1 MSTVPSP
8 PRRAR
13 ARALVGAVVAGAV
26 VALAV
31 AACSSGSDASTSP
44 TAAGPAPADTGP
56 RTSYPVTLDNCGTKV
71 TFRAAPDRVVTIK
84 SSTTEMMLAL
94 GLGDH
99 VVGSAFLDGPLP
111 DSLTVAAAGNKAITS
126 PMASQVPGSEA
137 VLALQPD
144 LVYAG
149 WESNVS
155 AQGAGARPTL
165 AKLGVNTYVS
175 PSACQEK
182 AYQPDPLTFDDVF
195 AEITE
200 VGSVFDV
207 QSRAA
212 ALVADQKK
220 ELAAVPKDGGGHT
233 ALWWSSGNGT
243 PYVGAGIGAPEM
255 IMNAVG
261 LKNVAAGVHMTW
273 TPLSWEKIIAADPDV
288 LVLVDASWNT
298 AQAKIDYL
306 ESNAAT
312 KNLQAVKHHRYVV
325 LPFASTEA
333 GVRNVDAATQLAA
346 DLKKLDWS

>member
-1 MSTVPSP
+1 LSTVRTR

-13 ARALVGAVVAGAV
+13 SLALAGAGGLL
-26 VALAV
+26 ALSL
-31 AACSSGSDASTSP
+31 AACSSGSGEADTSP
-44 TAAGPAPADTGP
+44 RSTAATDAAGP
-56 RTSYPVTLDNCGTKV
+56 RTTYPLALDNCGTKV
-71 TFRAAPDRVVTIK
+71 TFQAAPDRVVTIK

-111 DSLTVAAAGNKAITS
+111 DSLAPAAEGNKAISS
-126 PMASQVPGSEA
+126 PMAAQVPGSEA

-182 AYQPDPLTFDDVF
+182 AYQPNPLTFDDVF
-195 AEITE
+195 GEIAQ
-200 VGSVFDV
+200 VGQVFDV
-207 QSRAA
+207 QDRAA
-212 ALVADQKK
+212 SLVAEQKK
-220 ELAAVPKDGGGHT
+220 QLAAVPKDGDGHT
-233 ALWWSSGNGT
+233 VLWWSSGNGT

-255 IMNAVG
+255 IMKAVG
-261 LKNVAAGVHMTW
+261 LKNVAADVPMTW
-273 TPLSWEKIIAADPDV
+273 TSLGWEKIVAADPDV
-288 LVLVDASWNT
+288 IVLVDASWNT
-298 AQAKIDYL
+298 AEAKKEFL
-306 ESNAAT
+306 ESNGAT

-346 DLKKLDWS
+346 DLKQLDWS

>member
-1 MSTVPSP
+1 LSTVPLR

-13 ARALVGAVVAGAV
+13 TRALLGATSALAA
-26 VALAV
+26 VAL
-31 AACSSGSDASTSP
+31 AACSSGSGDAGTP
-44 TAAGPAPADTGP
+44 ATTGGATTAAAGP
-56 RTSYPVTLDNCGTKV
+56 RTTYPLTLDNCGTKV
-71 TFRAAPDRVVTIK
+71 AFQAAPDRVVTIK

-94 GLGDH
+94 GLADH
-99 VVGSAFLDGPLP
+99 VVGSAFLDGPVP
-111 DSLTVAAAGNKAITS
+111 DSLAAAASGNTAITK
-126 PMASQVPGSEA
+126 PMAEQVPGSEA

-195 AEITE
+195 GEITE
-200 VGSVFDV
+200 VGTIFDV
-207 QSRAA
+207 QDRAQ
-212 ALVADQKK
+212 ALVAEQKK
-220 ELAAVPKDGGGHT
+220 QLAAVPKDGGGHT

-255 IMNAVG
+255 IMKTVG
-261 LKNVAAGVHMTW
+261 LTNVAGDVPMTW
-273 TPLSWEKIIAADPDV
+273 TPLGWEKIIAADPDV
-288 LVLVDASWNT
+288 MVLVDASWNT

-312 KNLQAVKHHRYVV
+312 KNLQAVKHHRFVV

>member
-1 MSTVPSP
+1 LSTVPTR

-13 ARALVGAVVAGAV
+13 TRALVGAAAAVAAV
-26 VALAV
+26 SL
-31 AACSSGSDASTSP
+31 AACSSDPGSTGAEAATGGA
-44 TAAGPAPADTGP
+44 TAVDPGP
-56 RTSYPVTLDNCGTKV
+56 RTTYPLALDNCGTKV
-71 TFRAAPDRVVTIK
+71 TFQAAPDRVVTIK

-111 DSLTVAAAGNKAITS
+111 DALKTAAAGNEAITK
-126 PMASQVPGSEA
+126 PMAAQVPGSEA

-149 WESNVS
+149 WESNVT

-195 AEITE
+195 AEISE
-200 VGSVFDV
+200 VGKVFDV
-207 QSRAA
+207 QGRAA
-212 ALVADQKK
+212 ALVAEQK
-220 ELAAVPKDGGGHT
+220 EQLAAVPQDGSGHT

-243 PYVGAGIGAPEM
+243 PYVGAGIGAPAM
-255 IMNAVG
+255 IMKTVG
-261 LKNVAAGVHMTW
+261 LKNVAADVPMTW

-288 LVLVDASWNT
+288 IVLVDASWNT

-306 ESNAAT
+306 ESNGAT

-333 GVRNVDAATQLAA
+333 GVRNVDAATTIAA

>member
-1 MSTVPSP
+1 MSTVPLR

-13 ARALVGAVVAGAV
+13 TRALLGATSALAA
-26 VALAV
+26 VAL
-31 AACSSGSDASTSP
+31 AACSSGSGDTGTPAT
-44 TAAGPAPADTGP
+44 TGGATTAAAGP
-56 RTSYPVTLDNCGTKV
+56 RTTYPLTLDNCGTKV
-71 TFRAAPDRVVTIK
+71 AFQAAPDRVVTIK

-94 GLGDH
+94 GLADH

-111 DSLTVAAAGNKAITS
+111 DSLAAAASGNTAITK
-126 PMASQVPGSEA
+126 PMAEQVPGSEA

-195 AEITE
+195 GEITE
-200 VGSVFDV
+200 VGTIFDV
-207 QSRAA
+207 QDRAQ
-212 ALVADQKK
+212 ALVAEQKK
-220 ELAAVPKDGGGHT
+220 QLAAVPKDGGGHT

-255 IMNAVG
+255 IMKTVG
-261 LKNVAAGVHMTW
+261 LTNVAGDVPMTW
-273 TPLSWEKIIAADPDV
+273 TPLGWEKIIAADPDV
-288 LVLVDASWNT
+288 MVLVDASWNT

-312 KNLQAVKHHRYVV
+312 KNLQAVKHHRFVV

>member
-1 MSTVPSP
+1 MSTVPLR

-13 ARALVGAVVAGAV
+13 TRALLGATSALAA
-26 VALAV
+26 VAL
-31 AACSSGSDASTSP
+31 AACSSGSGDAGTP
-44 TAAGPAPADTGP
+44 ATTGGATTAAAGP
-56 RTSYPVTLDNCGTKV
+56 RTTYPLTLDNCGTKV
-71 TFRAAPDRVVTIK
+71 AFQAAPDRVVTIK

-94 GLGDH
+94 GLADH

-111 DSLTVAAAGNKAITS
+111 DSLAAAASGNTAITK
-126 PMASQVPGSEA
+126 PMAEQVPGSEA

-195 AEITE
+195 GEITE
-200 VGSVFDV
+200 VGTIFDV
-207 QSRAA
+207 QDRAQ
-212 ALVADQKK
+212 ALVAEQKK
-220 ELAAVPKDGGGHT
+220 QLAAVPKDGGGHT

-255 IMNAVG
+255 IMKTVG
-261 LKNVAAGVHMTW
+261 LTNVAGDVPMTW
-273 TPLSWEKIIAADPDV
+273 TPLGWEKIIAADPDV
-288 LVLVDASWNT
+288 MVLVDASWNT

-312 KNLQAVKHHRYVV
+312 KNLQAVKHHRFVV

>member
-1 MSTVPSP
+1 LSTVPLR

-13 ARALVGAVVAGAV
+13 TRALLGATSALAA
-26 VALAV
+26 VAL
-31 AACSSGSDASTSP
+31 AACSSGSGDTGTPAT
-44 TAAGPAPADTGP
+44 TGGATTAAAGP
-56 RTSYPVTLDNCGTKV
+56 RTTYPLTLDNCGTKV
-71 TFRAAPDRVVTIK
+71 AFQAAPDRVVTIK

-94 GLGDH
+94 GLADH

-111 DSLTVAAAGNKAITS
+111 DSLAAAASGNTAITK
-126 PMASQVPGSEA
+126 PMAEQVPGSEA

-195 AEITE
+195 GEITE
-200 VGSVFDV
+200 VGTIFDV
-207 QSRAA
+207 QDRAQ
-212 ALVADQKK
+212 ALVAEQKK
-220 ELAAVPKDGGGHT
+220 QLAAVPKDGGGHT

-255 IMNAVG
+255 IMKTVG
-261 LKNVAAGVHMTW
+261 LTNVAGDVPMTW
-273 TPLSWEKIIAADPDV
+273 TPLGWEKIIAADPDV
-288 LVLVDASWNT
+288 MVLVDASWNT

-312 KNLQAVKHHRYVV
+312 KNLQAVKHHRFVV

>member
-1 MSTVPSP
+1 LSTVPLR

-13 ARALVGAVVAGAV
+13 TRALLGATSALAA
-26 VALAV
+26 VAL
-31 AACSSGSDASTSP
+31 AACSSGSGDAGTP
-44 TAAGPAPADTGP
+44 ATTGGATTAAAGP
-56 RTSYPVTLDNCGTKV
+56 RTTYPLTLDNCGTKV
-71 TFRAAPDRVVTIK
+71 AFQAAPDRVVTIK

-94 GLGDH
+94 GLADH

-111 DSLTVAAAGNKAITS
+111 DSLAAAASGNTAITK
-126 PMASQVPGSEA
+126 PMAEQVPGSEA

-195 AEITE
+195 GEITE
-200 VGSVFDV
+200 VGTIFDV
-207 QSRAA
+207 QDRAQ
-212 ALVADQKK
+212 ALVAEQKK
-220 ELAAVPKDGGGHT
+220 QLAAVPKDGGGHT

-255 IMNAVG
+255 IMKTVG
-261 LKNVAAGVHMTW
+261 LTNVAGDVPMTW
-273 TPLSWEKIIAADPDV
+273 TPLGWEKIIAADPDV
-288 LVLVDASWNT
+288 MVLVDASWNT

-312 KNLQAVKHHRYVV
+312 KNLQAVKHHRFVV

>member
-1 MSTVPSP
+1 LSTVPLR

-13 ARALVGAVVAGAV
+13 TRALLGTTSALAA
-26 VALAV
+26 VAL
-31 AACSSGSDASTSP
+31 AACSSGGGDAGTP
-44 TAAGPAPADTGP
+44 ATTGGATTAAAGP
-56 RTSYPVTLDNCGTKV
+56 RTTYPLTLDNCGTKV
-71 TFRAAPDRVVTIK
+71 AFQAAPDRVVTIK

-94 GLGDH
+94 GLADH

-111 DSLTVAAAGNKAITS
+111 DSLAAAASGNTAITK
-126 PMASQVPGSEA
+126 PMAEQVPGSEA

-195 AEITE
+195 GEITE
-200 VGSVFDV
+200 VGTIFDV
-207 QSRAA
+207 QDRAQ
-212 ALVADQKK
+212 ALVAEQKK
-220 ELAAVPKDGGGHT
+220 QLAAVPKDGGGHT

-255 IMNAVG
+255 IMKTVG
-261 LKNVAAGVHMTW
+261 LTNVAGDVPMTW
-273 TPLSWEKIIAADPDV
+273 TPLGWEKIIAADPDV
-288 LVLVDASWNT
+288 MVLVDASWNT

-312 KNLQAVKHHRYVV
+312 KNLQAVKHHRFVV

>member
-1 MSTVPSP
+1 LSTVPLR

-13 ARALVGAVVAGAV
+13 TRALLGATSALAA
-26 VALAV
+26 VAL
-31 AACSSGSDASTSP
+31 AACSSGGGDAGTP
-44 TAAGPAPADTGP
+44 ATTGGATTAAAGP
-56 RTSYPVTLDNCGTKV
+56 RTTYPLTLDNCGTKV
-71 TFRAAPDRVVTIK
+71 AFQAAPDRVVTIK

-94 GLGDH
+94 GLADH

-111 DSLTVAAAGNKAITS
+111 DSLAAAASGNTAITK
-126 PMASQVPGSEA
+126 PMAEQVPGSEA

-195 AEITE
+195 GEITE
-200 VGSVFDV
+200 VGTIFDV
-207 QSRAA
+207 QDRAQ
-212 ALVADQKK
+212 ALVAEQKK
-220 ELAAVPKDGGGHT
+220 QLAAVPKDGGGHT

-255 IMNAVG
+255 IMKTVG
-261 LKNVAAGVHMTW
+261 LTNVAGDVPMTW
-273 TPLSWEKIIAADPDV
+273 TPLGWEKIIAADPDV
-288 LVLVDASWNT
+288 MVLVDASWNT

-312 KNLQAVKHHRYVV
+312 KNLQAVKHHRFVV

>member
-1 MSTVPSP
+1 MSTVHPH

-13 ARALVGAVVAGAV
+13 ALALVGTASLL
-26 VALAV
+26 ALAL
-31 AACSSGSDASTSP
+31 AACSSGSDAATTPSP
-44 TAAGPAPADTGP
+44 TGGTASADAGP
-56 RTSYPVTLDNCGTKV
+56 RTTYPVSLDNCGTKV
-71 TFRAAPDRVVTIK
+71 AFEAAPDRVVTIK

-94 GLGDH
+94 GLADH

-111 DSLTVAAAGNKAITS
+111 DSLAPAAAGHQAITS
-126 PMASQVPGSEA
+126 PMAAQVPGSEA

-149 WESNVS
+149 WESNVT

-195 AEITE
+195 SEITE
-200 VGSVFDV
+200 VGTIFDV
-207 QSRAA
+207 QGRAA
-212 ALVADQKK
+212 SLVAEQKK

-243 PYVGAGIGAPEM
+243 PYVGAGIGAPAM
-255 IMNAVG
+255 IMKAVG
-261 LKNVAAGVHMTW
+261 LENVAADVHMTW

-288 LVLVDASWNT
+288 IVLVDASWNT
-298 AQAKIDYL
+298 AQAKIDFL
-306 ESNAAT
+306 ESNGAT

-333 GVRNVDAATQLAA
+333 GVRNVDAASQLAA

>member
-1 MSTVPSP
+1 MSTIPLR

-13 ARALVGAVVAGAV
+13 TRALLGATSALAA
-26 VALAV
+26 VAL
-31 AACSSGSDASTSP
+31 AACSSGSGDAGTP
-44 TAAGPAPADTGP
+44 ATTGGATTAAAGP
-56 RTSYPVTLDNCGTKV
+56 RTTYPLTLDNCGTKV
-71 TFRAAPDRVVTIK
+71 AFQAAPDRVVTIK

-94 GLGDH
+94 GLADH

-111 DSLTVAAAGNKAITS
+111 DSLAAAASGNSAITK
-126 PMASQVPGSEA
+126 PMAEQVPGSEA

-195 AEITE
+195 GEITE
-200 VGSVFDV
+200 VGTIFDV
-207 QSRAA
+207 QDRAQ
-212 ALVADQKK
+212 ALVAEQKK
-220 ELAAVPKDGGGHT
+220 QLAAVPKDGGGHT

-255 IMNAVG
+255 IMKTVG
-261 LKNVAAGVHMTW
+261 LTNVAGDVHMTW
-273 TPLSWEKIIAADPDV
+273 TPLGWEKIIAADPDV
-288 LVLVDASWNT
+288 MVLVDASWNT

-312 KNLQAVKHHRYVV
+312 KNLQAVKHHRFVV

>member
-1 MSTVPSP
+1 LSTVPLR

-13 ARALVGAVVAGAV
+13 TRALLGATSALAA
-26 VALAV
+26 VAL
-31 AACSSGSDASTSP
+31 AACSSGSGDAGTP
-44 TAAGPAPADTGP
+44 ATTGGATTAAAGP
-56 RTSYPVTLDNCGTKV
+56 RTTYPLTLDNCGTKV
-71 TFRAAPDRVVTIK
+71 AFQAAPDRVVTIK

-94 GLGDH
+94 GLADH

-111 DSLTVAAAGNKAITS
+111 DSLAAAASGNSAITK
-126 PMASQVPGSEA
+126 PMAEQVPGSEA

-195 AEITE
+195 GEITE
-200 VGSVFDV
+200 VGTIFDV
-207 QSRAA
+207 QDRAQ
-212 ALVADQKK
+212 ALVAEQKK
-220 ELAAVPKDGGGHT
+220 QLAAVPKDGGGHT

-255 IMNAVG
+255 IMKTVG
-261 LKNVAAGVHMTW
+261 LTNVAGDVHMTW
-273 TPLSWEKIIAADPDV
+273 TPLGWEKIIAADPDV
-288 LVLVDASWNT
+288 MVLVDASWNT

-312 KNLQAVKHHRYVV
+312 KNLQAVKHHRFVV